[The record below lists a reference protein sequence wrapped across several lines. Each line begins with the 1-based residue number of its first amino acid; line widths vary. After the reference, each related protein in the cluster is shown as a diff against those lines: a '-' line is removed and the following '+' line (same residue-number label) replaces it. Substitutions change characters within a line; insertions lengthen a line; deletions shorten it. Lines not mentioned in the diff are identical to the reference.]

1 MNLEL
6 IVAVSCCV
14 AIIVVLAR
22 ISLTLNEISA
32 SLRRI
37 ARQRSGEQRAAST
50 LLHEARTEAAAAADA
65 AAMAEGEAEIAA
77 AIAVARA
84 TLNGGGTIGGS
95 GGSEARKEQ
104 P

>member
-32 SLRRI
+32 SLRRL
-37 ARQRSGEQRAAST
+37 ARQRSGEQKVAST
-50 LLHEARTEAAAAADA
+50 LLHEARTEAAADA
-65 AAMAEGEAEIAA
+65 AETAAGEAEIAA

-84 TLNGGGTIGGS
+84 ALERS
-95 GGSEARKEQ
+95 SGSEVRNEK
-104 P
+104 

>member
-6 IVAVSCCV
+6 IAAAACCV
-14 AIIVVLAR
+14 ALVAVLVR

-37 ARQRSGEQRAAST
+37 ARQRPGERKAAST

-65 AAMAEGEAEIAA
+65 AEMAAGEAEIAA

-84 TLNGGGTIGGS
+84 AFDRS
-95 GGSEARKEQ
+95 SGSEERKGK
-104 P
+104 

>member
-6 IVAVSCCV
+6 IVAVACCV

-32 SLRRI
+32 SLRRL
-37 ARQRSGEQRAAST
+37 ARQRSGEQKVAST
-50 LLHEARTEAAAAADA
+50 LLHEAKTEAADA
-65 AAMAEGEAEIAA
+65 AAAETVAGEAEIAA

-84 TLNGGGTIGGS
+84 ALERS
-95 GGSEARKEQ
+95 SGSEVRNEK
-104 P
+104 

>member
-32 SLRRI
+32 SLRRL
-37 ARQRSGEQRAAST
+37 ARQRSGEQKAAST
-50 LLHEARTEAAAAADA
+50 LLHEAKTEAAASDA
-65 AAMAEGEAEIAA
+65 AETVAGEAEIAA

-84 TLNGGGTIGGS
+84 AFERS
-95 GGSEARKEQ
+95 GGSEARNEK
-104 P
+104 

>member
-6 IVAVSCCV
+6 VVAVFCCV
-14 AIIVVLAR
+14 AIIVALVR

-37 ARQRSGEQRAAST
+37 ARQRPGEQKAAST
-50 LLHEARTEAAAAADA
+50 LLHEARADAAAAADA
-65 AAMAEGEAEIAA
+65 AEMAEGEAEIAA

-84 TLNGGGTIGGS
+84 AMERGS
-95 GGSEARKEQ
+95 GSEARKEK
-104 P
+104 